1 LDPTRPGAQSKND
14 LLISEVFR
22 HFTRVLAMIL
32 KMFCA
37 ARQQKGASLVSL
49 VMIVA
54 MALGGCVVYEPVPA
68 PQPRAFVRPGRAAV
82 GGAQDEGVR
91 ITSEDRTNGVIRG
104 LRDEQEVTINIR
116 SQADGSVRVEMSARG
131 PKGSDPG
138 LAGRISRAY
147 DRRMG
152 R

>member
-1 LDPTRPGAQSKND
+1 
-14 LLISEVFR
+14 
-22 HFTRVLAMIL
+22 MIL
-32 KMFCA
+32 KMSFA
-37 ARQQKGASLVSL
+37 ARQQKGTYLLSL

-68 PQPRAFVRPGRAAV
+68 PQPSAFDRAWNAAL
-82 GGAQDEGVR
+82 GAAQDEGVS
-91 ITSEDRTNGVIRG
+91 ITSEDRVNGIIRG
-104 LRDEQEVTINIR
+104 VRGEQEVTINLR